1 MSYRVEQV
9 LVAGAI
15 LCCLMAS
22 MAWAAE
28 EEEQQEVAGQ
38 LAARWSGTPSHKVIC
53 GYLREVH

>member
-1 MSYRVEQV
+1 MSSRVEQV

-22 MAWAAE
+22 VAWAAE

-53 GYLREVH
+53 G